1 MKKIVAGI
9 LTASLAL
16 SLAACGSNDK
26 ASSGDS
32 KETKLVVGAS
42 NVPHAEILEKAK
54 PILEKEGVE
63 LDIQK
68 YQDYILPNKDLD
80 SGDLDANYFQTIPY
94 LDQQNKDNGY
104 DFVSAG
110 GIHIEPIGVYSKK
123 YKSLK
128 DLPDGA
134 TILISSSVSDQGRI
148 LTLLESNGL
157 ITLKKGVNKSSAE
170 LKDIVKNPKH
180 LKIDAKTSAEMLVQM
195 YNNNEGDAV
204 VINSNFAIDGGLTPT
219 KDAIALEDKNSSPYV
234 NVVAVKKENKD
245 NPAVKKLVDVLHS
258 KEIQDFINKE
268 WKGSVVPVSK

>member
-128 DLPDGA
+128 QLPDGA

-180 LKIDAKTSAEMLVQM
+180 LKIDDKTSAEMLVQM